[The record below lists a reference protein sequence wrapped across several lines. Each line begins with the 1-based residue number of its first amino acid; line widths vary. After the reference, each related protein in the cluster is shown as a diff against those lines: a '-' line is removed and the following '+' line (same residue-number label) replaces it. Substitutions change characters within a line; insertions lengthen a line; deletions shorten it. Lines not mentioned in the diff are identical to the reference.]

1 MNIKYESKFYKDLGG
16 IRDSKLLAKMKEVI
30 IDCKA
35 ADNITELKHLK
46 KLQGYDC
53 FYRIR
58 IGDYRVGIEV
68 LNDELIFTRLLH
80 RKDIY
85 KYFP

>member
-1 MNIKYESKFYKDLGG
+1 MNIKYESKFSKDLGS
-16 IRDSKLLAKMKEVI
+16 IRDTKLLAKIKEVI

-35 ADNITELKHLK
+35 AENLTELKNLK
-46 KLQGYDC
+46 KLQGYDT

-68 LNDELIFTRLLH
+68 LNDELIFTRFLH